1 MNSAIL
7 FYAFLSIFIA
17 TAILTLASLP
27 NWIKI
32 PNSYKKILFSTLLVE
47 VIGCVIILFKQE
59 LLTKIEVR
67 PNNEWIAMSINNGEF
82 IRPEIQL
89 TDTTMF
95 LGKSITEVQEKF
107 KSNEYILVKEDKAF
121 YIKDIKNN
129 YVGRIATDGFENAF
143 LFNGFESVG
152 NEIAGSDNYRKIKFT
167 PKDNSDSWKKKGSF
181 FQNWP
186 LSIEVKDTARQT
198 SYQIKNKQ
206 TGSTEYNSLNDAQD
220 VIDKNF
226 RKLHFFECN
235 QAFYLIRISDA
246 NLSIKNKYITF
257 ILIRLKPKLTL
268 N

>member
-1 MNSAIL
+1 MNTAIL
-7 FYAFLSIFIA
+7 FYTFLSIFIA

-27 NWIKI
+27 NWINI
-32 PNSYKKILFSTLLVE
+32 PNNYKKILFSTLIVE

-59 LLTKIEVR
+59 LLAKIEVK
-67 PNNEWIAMSINNGEF
+67 PNNEWVAISTNNGEF
-82 IRPEIQL
+82 IRPEIRL
-89 TDTTMF
+89 TDTTIL
-95 LGKSITEVQEKF
+95 LGKSIIEAQERL
-107 KSNEYILVKEDKAF
+107 KSNEYKLVKEDKAF

-129 YVGRIATDGFENAF
+129 YYIGKVTTNGLENTF

-167 PKDNSDSWKKKGSF
+167 PIHNSDTWKKKGSF

-186 LSIEVKDTARQT
+186 LSIAVKDSASQT
-198 SYQIKNKQ
+198 IYQIKNEQ
-206 TGSTEYNSLNDAQD
+206 TGITEYNSLNDAQD

-246 NLSIKNKYITF
+246 NLSIKEKYIAF

-268 N
+268 